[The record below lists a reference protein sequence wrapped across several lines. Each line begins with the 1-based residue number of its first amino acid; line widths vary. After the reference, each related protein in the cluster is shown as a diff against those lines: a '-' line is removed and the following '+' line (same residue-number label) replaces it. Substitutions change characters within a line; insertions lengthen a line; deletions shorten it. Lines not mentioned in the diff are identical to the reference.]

1 MKQWSILE
9 SKKEYALA
17 LKRVEELS
25 INPPDKNSV
34 EGRELMLLG
43 YLIDK
48 YEEENF
54 SINLPDPIEA
64 IKVRMEDLSLTVQ
77 DLLDVFGDRGT
88 ASKVLNGKRPL
99 SLTMIRMLAHRLSLP
114 VAVLTQPV
122 QLNTPRK
129 RLGVN
134 EPKTAYKKKRSS

>member
-54 SINLPDPIEA
+54 SVNLPDPIEA

-77 DLLDVFGDRGT
+77 DLIDVFGDRGT

-99 SLTMIRMLAHRLSLP
+99 SLNMIRMLAHRLSLP
-114 VAVLTQPV
+114 VAVLAQPV
-122 QLNTPRK
+122 QLKAQRK
-129 RLGVN
+129 RLGVK
-134 EPKTAYKKKRSS
+134 EPKAVYKKKRSS

>member
-9 SKKEYALA
+9 SKKEYTLA

-25 INPPDKNSV
+25 ISPPEKNSA

-54 SINLPDPIEA
+54 SINFPDPIEA
-64 IKVRMEDLSLTVQ
+64 IKVRMDDLSLTVQ
-77 DLLDVFGDRGT
+77 DLIAVFGDRGT

-99 SLTMIRMLAHRLSLP
+99 SLNMIRMLAQRLSLP
-114 VAVLTQPV
+114 VAVLAQPV
-122 QLNTPRK
+122 QFNKQRK
-129 RLGVN
+129 SLGVK
-134 EPKTAYKKKRSS
+134 EPKSIYKKKKSK